1 MTMTTTEKIM
11 ATERIARPTDPIIR
25 VPTNRRLRLNR
36 YWEKVAWTWRPE
48 SKREAGDAIV
58 RNLLLH
64 WFPSKVSISSL
75 SWGYSFW
82 LGTISAVLFLILT
95 VTGGVLMF
103 LYVPSVERAYLSIKD
118 LEYSITFGWFLRGL
132 HRIGAHLMVA
142 LVFLHMVRVFLTGAF
157 KNGVAVNQNRP
168 LNWIVGLALLLI
180 TLLLSFTGYLLPWDQ
195 LAYWAIT
202 VGTNIASS
210 APVFGETTRFI
221 LLGGTTIEQAT
232 LIRFYVLHCFLLPLA
247 VLWLVA
253 YHVWRIRKDGGLA
266 CVDQESREQEKL
278 SVAPIAS
285 KTYSLLGITGGS
297 SVEIQNTMIDEDRNT
312 VTSSPNLTVRL
323 AVVTI
328 ATLLFSILLTLIVRA
343 PLEEAANPSVTP
355 NPAKAPWYFLWLQ
368 ELVTLTTVHI
378 GSFTI
383 NGALIGGIVLP
394 GVLVVAAMLFPYF
407 EKSPLSTVGVWMP
420 KQRKWQNTIFIVIV
434 VMILL
439 LTFVGTF
446 MRGPYWELYWPWQ
459 SWSEAPRRF

>member
-1 MTMTTTEKIM
+1 MTTTKEIL
-11 ATERIARPTDPIIR
+11 APERIARPTDPIVR
-25 VPTNRRLRLNR
+25 TPSKGRFDLKR

-48 SKREAGDAIV
+48 TKREAGDAIV

-64 WFPSKVSISSL
+64 WFPSKVNISSL

-95 VTGGVLMF
+95 ITGGVLMF
-103 LYVPSVERAYLSIKD
+103 LYVPSVERAYLSVKD

-142 LVFLHMVRVFLTGAF
+142 VVFLHMVRVFLTGAF

-168 LNWIVGLALLLI
+168 LNWIVGLVLLLL

-210 APVFGETTRFI
+210 APVLGEASRFI

-232 LIRFYVLHCFLLPLA
+232 LIRFYVLHCFLLPLS

-266 CVDQESREQEKL
+266 CVDHDRL
-278 SVAPIAS
+278 SQKKSEAPPVSS
-285 KTYSLLGITGGS
+285 KTYSLLGITGGTS
-297 SVEIQNTMIDEDRNT
+297 IEIKNAMVDEDRDT
-312 VTSSPNLTVRL
+312 LTSSPNLTVRL
-323 AVVTI
+323 AVVTF
-328 ATLLFSILLTLIVRA
+328 ATLAVAVLLTLIVQA

-378 GSFTI
+378 GSFTV
-383 NGALIGGIVLP
+383 NGALIGGIILP
-394 GVLVVAAMLFPYF
+394 GVLVLAAVMLPYF
-407 EKSPLSTVGVWMP
+407 ERSPIDTVGVWLP
-420 KQRKWQNTIFIVIV
+420 RARRWQNWIFIVIV
-434 VMILL
+434 VAILV
-439 LTFVGTF
+439 LTVVGTF
-446 MRGPYWELYWPWQ
+446 MRGPYWQFYWPWE
-459 SWSEAPRRF
+459 SWTEAPRRF

>member
-1 MTMTTTEKIM
+1 M
-11 ATERIARPTDPIIR
+11 ATETIARPTEPIVR
-25 VPTNRRLRLNR
+25 TPSGRRIPWRR
-36 YWEKVAWTWRPE
+36 WWEKATWTWRPE

-64 WFPSKVSISSL
+64 WFPSKASISSL

-82 LGTISAVLFLILT
+82 LGTVSAVLFAILT
-95 VTGGVLMF
+95 LTGGVLMF

-118 LEYSITFGWFLRGL
+118 LEFSITFGWFLRGL

-142 LVFLHMVRVFLTGAF
+142 VVFLHMVRVFLTGAF
-157 KNGVAVNQNRP
+157 KNGVAINQNRP
-168 LNWIVGLALLLI
+168 LNWIIGIVLLLL

-210 APVFGETTRFI
+210 APVFGEPTRFV

-247 VLWLVA
+247 VLLLVA

-266 CVDQESREQEKL
+266 CVDHEDQHQRKQEFP
-278 SVAPIAS
+278 PIAS

-297 SVEIQNTMIDEDRNT
+297 GIEIQNAMVDEDART
-312 VTSSPNLTVRL
+312 VPASPNLTVRL
-323 AVVTI
+323 AVVTF
-328 ATLLFSILLTLIVRA
+328 ATLVLSILLTLIVRA

-378 GSFTI
+378 GSFTL
-383 NGALIGGIVLP
+383 NGALVGGIIVPGILVL
-394 GVLVVAAMLFPYF
+394 AAVLFPYF
-407 EKSPLSTVGVWMP
+407 DRSPVDTTGVWIP
-420 KQRKWQNTIFIVIV
+420 KARKTQNIVFVVIV
-434 VMILL
+434 VAILV
-439 LTFVGTF
+439 LTAVGTF
-446 MRGPYWELYWPWQ
+446 MRGPYWEFYFPWE